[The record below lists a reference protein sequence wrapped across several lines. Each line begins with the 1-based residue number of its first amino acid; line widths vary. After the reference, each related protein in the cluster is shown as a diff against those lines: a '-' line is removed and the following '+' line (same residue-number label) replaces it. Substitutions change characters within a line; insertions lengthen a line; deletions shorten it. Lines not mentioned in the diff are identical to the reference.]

1 MLINRYRSIEGIR
14 SDRAKFLS
22 GTWLSKNGIFWC
34 IKFCRA
40 SGDCNREWL
49 EKRDTTSKLW
59 KLVERVR
66 EARVEE
72 ESRRAHESANPIS
85 TRDIPHPPTAGGG
98 CFEALM
104 IISNINRK
112 YCLINVTCL
121 RWSSRRNSRVTETRI
136 RWVFKAERERC
147 LIRRTETKR
156 KW

>member
-1 MLINRYRSIEGIR
+1 MYNILSSEWRLQRRMIRKTRYDFKVVEV
-14 SDRAKFLS
+14 S
-22 GTWLSKNGIFWC
+22 GRG
-34 IKFCRA
+34 
-40 SGDCNREWL
+40 E
-49 EKRDTTSKLW
+49 
-59 KLVERVR
+59 R

-121 RWSSRRNSRVTETRI
+121 R
-136 RWVFKAERERC
+136 
-147 LIRRTETKR
+147 
-156 KW
+156 